1 MQAGVCWEVYVLWFT
16 AQLSGSVIQAMYM
29 TCTMPSY
36 APVPRLR
43 YFFCCVFISTVPQSK
58 KLKIKYRFISGK
70 IIHKCRVLNCN
81 VWLSEGSHPEAHSIR
96 FWITFLKLDYAF
108 DGISFISIVRFI
120 HHVGLNQKFEIPHFV
135 AAFMSKMMANL
146 GNFTQPPFGDSTVH
160 CFSSFPLTAK
170 PRCLTL

>member
-43 YFFCCVFISTVPQSK
+43 YFFFCVFISTVPQSK
-58 KLKIKYRFISGK
+58 KLKIKHRFISGK

-96 FWITFLKLDYAF
+96 FWITFLKLDYGIWWMSLKNMHYSYFRMTANIIYF
-108 DGISFISIVRFI
+108 HSSVHSPCGFEPKVWNTPFYGSIHEQNDG
-120 HHVGLNQKFEIPHFV
+120 
-135 AAFMSKMMANL
+135 
-146 GNFTQPPFGDSTVH
+146 
-160 CFSSFPLTAK
+160 K
-170 PRCLTL
+170 P